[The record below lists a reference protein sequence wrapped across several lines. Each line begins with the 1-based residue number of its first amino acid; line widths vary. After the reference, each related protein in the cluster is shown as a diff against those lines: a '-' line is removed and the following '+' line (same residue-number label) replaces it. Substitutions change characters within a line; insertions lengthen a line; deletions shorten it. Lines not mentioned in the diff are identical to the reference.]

1 MNMKDL
7 YSFLDEQSQR
17 SSFNAELSK
26 RGGFITFSNSGR
38 RGEIKYFQIGLDS
51 ILQTLKDILD
61 NLNVFNTITEYEEKA
76 WRDSGSEFFKDPVA
90 NANSTVQTKP
100 LFSTLSKVIIWGNQ
114 PRLNDIDPD
123 KTIVLDEFTLTTAIK
138 ELEMVADSFRPKQLI
153 QKASNNLPL
162 QQIFYGA
169 PGTGK
174 SNTIKREVD
183 NKGLPCVRT
192 TFHPDSDYSTFVGAY
207 KPTSIEVP
215 VVTMIGTK
223 AVSVENPNGSIRTE
237 KKIVYEFVPQAF
249 LKAYTGAWK
258 NQDEPFFLI
267 IEEINRGN
275 CAQIFGDL
283 FQLLDRNDET
293 GLSDYPISP
302 DEDIQKFLLSDKK
315 YGFATLTDEQKIAIP
330 EAVQT
335 GELMILPSNLHIW
348 ATMNTSDQS
357 LFPIDSAFKRRW
369 DWKYIPIS
377 DGKKGWRIKANGKH
391 YDWWQFLQKINDQI
405 GSTTNSEDKKLGYYF
420 CKAKN
425 GIIDAET
432 FVGKVMFYVW
442 NDVYKDFA
450 EDAGDLFKD
459 IDGSLLSFSKFYIIG
474 KDGNTEVVEE
484 KIEIFLQNLGVPV
497 LDYLN
502 TEDDSPLLDE
512 NGDELEENS
521 NDVAVIGK
529 RNFDYTKYSINGK
542 GVYPKGRVAKEAISL
557 YVSMHPDMTA
567 EEIVKV
573 WLDLNIKISNMVETS
588 QMFESRT
595 ASSADPGLHS
605 RYKTVTMPNG
615 EILYVSNQYNV
626 ERINDFISKVN
637 SQDWDIHIESIEE

>member
-7 YSFLDEQSQR
+7 YSFLDEQSQH

-123 KTIVLDEFTLTTAIK
+123 KTIVLDEFSLTTAIK

-258 NQDEPFFLI
+258 NQGEPFFLI

-450 EDAGDLFKD
+450 EEAGDLFKD
-459 IDGSLLSFSKFYIIG
+459 IDGSLLSFSKFYTIG

-484 KIEIFLQNLGVPV
+484 KIEIFLQNLGVPI
-497 LDYLN
+497 LDYLY

-512 NGDELEENS
+512 NGDELDENS
-521 NDVAVIGK
+521 NEVAVIGK

-557 YVSMHPDMTA
+557 FVSMHPDMTA

>member
-123 KTIVLDEFTLTTAIK
+123 KTIVLDEFSLTTAIK

>member
-1 MNMKDL
+1 MKDL
-7 YSFLDEQSQR
+7 YSFLDELSQH

-76 WRDSGSEFFKDPVA
+76 WRDSGSEFFNDPVA

-123 KTIVLDEFTLTTAIK
+123 KTIVLDEFSLKTAIE

-153 QKASNNLPL
+153 HKDSNYLPL
-162 QQIFYGA
+162 QQILYGA

-174 SNTIKREVD
+174 SNTIKCEVD
-183 NKGLPCVRT
+183 EKGLPRVRT

-207 KPTSIEVP
+207 KPTSVEVP
-215 VVTMIGTK
+215 VMTMIGTK
-223 AVSVENPNGSIRTE
+223 AVSVENPDGTLRTE

-258 NQDEPFFLI
+258 NQEEPFFLI
-267 IEEINRGN
+267 IEEVNRGN

-315 YGFATLTDEQKIAIP
+315 YGFAALTDEQKAAIP
-330 EAVQT
+330 EAVRT
-335 GELMILPSNLHIW
+335 GELMILPSNLYIW

-369 DWKYIPIS
+369 DWLYIPIS
-377 DGKKGWRIKANGKH
+377 DGKKGWKIKANGKH
-391 YDWWQFLQKINDQI
+391 YDWWQFLQKMNDQI

-450 EDAGDLFKD
+450 EEAGDLFKD
-459 IDGSLLSFSKFYIIG
+459 SDGSLLSFNKFYMVG
-474 KDGNTEVVEE
+474 ENRETMVVEE
-484 KIEIFLQNLGVPV
+484 KVMLLLQNLGVMPV
-497 LDYLN
+497 EDV
-502 TEDDSPLLDE
+502 TEDDTFEDE
-512 NGDELEENS
+512 DGNTVSSSG
-521 NDVAVIGK
+521 
-529 RNFDYTKYSINGK
+529 RDYSKFSINGIGK
-542 GVYPKGRVAKEAISL
+542 FGKNKLASECMKKYIEL
-557 YVSMHPDMTA
+557 NPDMPVEDVLA
-567 EEIVKV
+567 NWRKLGNIVPHFVESKEEY
-573 WLDLNIKISNMVETS
+573 
-588 QMFESRT
+588 ESRT
-595 ASSADPGLHS
+595 DNS
-605 RYKTVTMPNG
+605 RRSYGIPCGDSVIYVTHDGFGNNG
-615 EILYVSNQYNV
+615 KVFTLIEAVNNMDWGITL
-626 ERINDFISKVN
+626 SKV
-637 SQDWDIHIESIEE
+637 EE

>member
-1 MNMKDL
+1 MKDL
-7 YSFLDEQSQR
+7 YSFLDEQSQY

-26 RGGFITFSNSGR
+26 RGGFITFSNSGK

-76 WRDSGSEFFKDPVA
+76 WRDKGSGYFNDPVA

-114 PRLNDIDPD
+114 PRLNDINPD
-123 KTIVLDEFTLTTAIK
+123 KTIVLDELSLKTAIK
-138 ELEMVADSFRPKQLI
+138 ELEIVADSFRPKQLI
-153 QKASNNLPL
+153 QKVPNNLPL

-174 SNTIKREVD
+174 SNSIKRNVD
-183 NKGLPCVRT
+183 DKGKINYRV
-192 TFHPDSDYSTFVGAY
+192 TFHPDTDYSTFVGTY
-207 KPTSIEVP
+207 KPTMKENIISKNGVE
-215 VVTMIGTK
+215 TK
-223 AVSVENPNGSIRTE
+223 EE
-237 KKIVYEFVPQAF
+237 QIVYRFVPQTF
-249 LKAYTGAWK
+249 TKAYTAAW
-258 NQDEPFFLI
+258 NTEEDVYLI

-283 FQLLDRNDET
+283 FQLLDRREDGFSE
-293 GLSDYPISP
+293 YPIDTDSDLAKHIAKELAGSLHANFP
-302 DEDIQKFLLSDKK
+302 NGVKEGKKLL
-315 YGFATLTDEQKIAIP
+315 
-330 EAVQT
+330 
-335 GELMILPSNLHIW
+335 LPSNFYIW

-369 DWKYIPIS
+369 DWQYIPIS
-377 DGKKGWRIKANGKH
+377 DGKKGWKIEANGKR

-432 FVGKVMFYVW
+432 FVGKVMFYIW

-450 EDAGDLFKD
+450 EEAGDLFKD
-459 IDGSLLSFSKFYIIG
+459 IDNSLLSFSKFYTIG
-474 KDGNTEVVEE
+474 KDGNTKIVEE
-484 KIEIFLQNLGVPV
+484 KIERFLQNLGVAI

-502 TEDDSPLLDE
+502 TEDDNLLLDE
-512 NGDELEENS
+512 NGDELNENS
-521 NDVAVIGK
+521 DDVAVMGK

-567 EEIVKV
+567 EEVVTV
-573 WLDLNIKISNMVETS
+573 WLDLNIKISNMIETS
-588 QMFESRT
+588 QMFENRT

-637 SQDWDIHIESIEE
+637 SQDWNIHIEKIEE